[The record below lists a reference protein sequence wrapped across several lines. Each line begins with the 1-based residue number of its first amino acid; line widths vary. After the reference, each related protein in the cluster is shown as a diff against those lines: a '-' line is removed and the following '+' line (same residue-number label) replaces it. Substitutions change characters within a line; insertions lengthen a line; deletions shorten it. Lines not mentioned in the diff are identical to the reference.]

1 MSVFQCSISHCC
13 VQLHSC
19 SHLVLLIP
27 LGLQKCLDS
36 PLHYPTFP
44 LIPCSLPTLLT
55 LFFPSLLSK
64 LLGLCCTN
72 PESCFEVLDL
82 AWVDGEALRGKGKE
96 LPPEWGTGSLAV
108 EGEGQWEI
116 ETEVPRGLLNAV
128 STHPSPSSFGE
139 LLLQPSLGH
148 LLTYS
153 LPFAWEKGEV
163 IDFLCLETFF
173 HVVDFKSSFV
183 WGVCHGVSC
192 QIPVRGGWIRAGG
205 GLKVGEQP
213 WQKKVNVS
221 VLYLNSSL
229 DLYNYSVQAEK

>member
-36 PLHYPTFP
+36 PLLYPAFP

-82 AWVDGEALRGKGKE
+82 VWVDGEALRGKGKE

-116 ETEVPRGLLNAV
+116 ETASKGAFKRSVCPPISFLLRWAPA
-128 STHPSPSSFGE
+128 SAFLGAPAHIQSSLCSGKGG
-139 LLLQPSLGH
+139 GH
-148 LLTYS
+148 RLS
-153 LPFAWEKGEV
+153 LPG
-163 IDFLCLETFF
+163 DFLSHCRL
-173 HVVDFKSSFV
+173 
-183 WGVCHGVSC
+183 
-192 QIPVRGGWIRAGG
+192 
-205 GLKVGEQP
+205 
-213 WQKKVNVS
+213 
-221 VLYLNSSL
+221 
-229 DLYNYSVQAEK
+229 